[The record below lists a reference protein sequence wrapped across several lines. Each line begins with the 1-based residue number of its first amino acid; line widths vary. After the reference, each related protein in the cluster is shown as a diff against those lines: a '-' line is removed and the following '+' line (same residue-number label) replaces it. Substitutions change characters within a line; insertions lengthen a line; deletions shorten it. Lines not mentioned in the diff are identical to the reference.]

1 MVMTGEN
8 SALLIALCNKS
19 FLDHHQMDLRIGK
32 NTTFL
37 YHSGDIVLLT
47 VKVKLLFSCIKKQKG
62 RCQNQ
67 TQGQDEKTC
76 ILLYCSDDDD
86 DFNENEII
94 DDELEEELGDD
105 EDDHEPMDSQNVD
118 ANQNGAC
125 EMKPQHVII

>member
-1 MVMTGEN
+1 
-8 SALLIALCNKS
+8 
-19 FLDHHQMDLRIGK
+19 
-32 NTTFL
+32 
-37 YHSGDIVLLT
+37 
-47 VKVKLLFSCIKKQKG
+47 
-62 RCQNQ
+62 
-67 TQGQDEKTC
+67 
-76 ILLYCSDDDD
+76 LLYCSDDDD